1 MDKISF
7 EEAFQKLEEI
17 AQKLEIGDLSLED
30 SLKLYEE
37 GIRYSRICLKL
48 LNEAKRK
55 IEVANISDNGEI
67 TLSEVDAEELLKNE

>member
-55 IEVANISDNGEI
+55 IEVVNISDNGEI
-67 TLSEVDAEELLKNE
+67 TISEVDAEELLKNE